1 MKRLS
6 KKLRTLVL
14 LIIGFVT
21 MYESV
26 SQTTEGDVKSVAEK
40 FVKSAD
46 KQDPDLLQSVLYEDA
61 KQFVMFGPQVMQS
74 TASEYIGQ
82 IRDKKLGGKERTIEI
97 QNVLLE
103 GENVAYV
110 KLQAVGGGLTFSYQL
125 TLFKLEDAWKIM
137 TITTKASRS

>member
-1 MKRLS
+1 MKGLS
-6 KKLRTLVL
+6 RKLRLTSL
-14 LIIGFVT
+14 LIVGFAIAHIST
-21 MYESV
+21 
-26 SQTTEGDVKSVAEK
+26 SQTIENDVKSVAEK

-46 KQDPDLLQSVLYEDA
+46 NQDPEMLESVLFKDA

-74 TASEYIGQ
+74 SASEYIAQ
-82 IRDKKLGGKERTIEI
+82 IRDKKLGGKERAIEI

-125 TLFKLEDAWKIM
+125 TMFKLEDSWKIM
-137 TITTKASRS
+137 TITTKAGRS